1 MRAPDVGDQFVSV
14 RHSILGKDV
23 TWRVTRID
31 RKADAIDYVELASV
45 EDPFQKKMISVGALT
60 DGRMFSRVTS

>member
-23 TWRVTRID
+23 TWRVMRID
-31 RKADAIDYVELASV
+31 RKADAIERRALVIALGDVGEL
-45 EDPFQKKMISVGALT
+45 DDHCGAIHL
-60 DGRMFSRVTS
+60 MQ